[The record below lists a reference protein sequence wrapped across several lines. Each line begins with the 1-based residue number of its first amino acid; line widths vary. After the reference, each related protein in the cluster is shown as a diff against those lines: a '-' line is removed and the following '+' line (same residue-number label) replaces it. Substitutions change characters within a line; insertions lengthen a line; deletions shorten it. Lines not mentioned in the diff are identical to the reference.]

1 MADSP
6 TGSSWFPPSRCS
18 TPTTKLPAPNNPPL
32 AVDWE
37 NYKPIIVELYRD
49 LNLSLP
55 VVKQRMETEY
65 GFIASERMYKGRFSK
80 DKWNIPKNWRDEHI
94 IEYLANEDQDTIFGR
109 PTHEIKVL
117 QGKGSASFSPAQVW
131 EEAQRR
137 RRDSTI
143 TVGSIESLAASD
155 LSDTVAASIT
165 ALEEFPDAPFGDL
178 DLSIPHTVSDTA
190 LSIYN
195 GTKAF
200 IMLSNYLETRLFS
213 VEHLDNFFS
222 SVDLFPPNEAAINP
236 AFDLAIRQH
245 PSLLNQNYARAMA
258 LLRNGRPKLASA
270 LLSSA
275 SHALQHLV
283 VTHHPA
289 FASCFLDAFVELK
302 FESQRGMSGYTTA
315 QDDVSMEQLLFFCS
329 QFCQLFSKRLG
340 REHKI
345 SAYVNLKHF
354 EKLLQLRR
362 FDQAH
367 NQFVNHVRPVFQGL
381 ISPGPVP
388 KTMRAPVLCY
398 LRRKAHLLS
407 SRGDQTGAGRA
418 LRQCVNFAVEW
429 LGERHICVAGNPL
442 MEECFRLIDEIAEFL
457 FRNGHTTK
465 GIDLHSFAIGLCA
478 AVRGECEG
486 KCIRMFS
493 AQLVRYADAGFD
505 DRVRI
510 LCVRFPSC
518 WVIVD
523 EHDSQDQNPVESG
536 DSGASMP
543 SGNGD
548 VSGKAGDDMKMDDW
562 ETNEVPKPTDHILR
576 CQSCANGPDT
586 QLWCEQHRTQV
597 RPTPQDRVYVRLARE
612 CLQDLLNWFGM
623 IAD

>member
-1 MADSP
+1 MNVSDHVTNSMAFS
-6 TGSSWFPPSRCS
+6 
-18 TPTTKLPAPNNPPL
+18 
-32 AVDWE
+32 
-37 NYKPIIVELYRD
+37 
-49 LNLSLP
+49 
-55 VVKQRMETEY
+55 
-65 GFIASERMYKGRFSK
+65 IASERMYKGRFSK
-80 DKWNIPKNWRDEHI
+80 DKWNVPKNWRDEHI
-94 IEYLANEDQDTIFGR
+94 IEYLANEDQDTIFGKPVQQSR
-109 PTHEIKVL
+109 LDRHMKSKSFRAKVQ
-117 QGKGSASFSPAQVW
+117 QGSLPPKTGRR
-131 EEAQRR
+131 AQRR

-165 ALEEFPDAPFGDL
+165 ALEEFPGAPFEDL
-178 DLSIPHTVSDTA
+178 DLSIPPTVSDTA

-302 FESQRGMSGYTTA
+302 FESQRGMSGYVSSLAVKTALEALGLDHPITALCQFVQTTA

-340 REHKI
+340 KDHKI

-354 EKLLQLRR
+354 EKLLQLCR

-367 NQFVNHVRPVFQGL
+367 DQFVNHVRPVFQGL

-407 SRGDQTGAGRA
+407 SRGDQTGAERA

-548 VSGKAGDDMKMDDW
+548 DSGEAGDDMKMDGW